1 MKKLAIM
8 FLACAASLAAADY
21 SGIWNGKGGMASAKY
36 GSVPYTAQLTLLQDG
51 TALKGTFKAG
61 NGAPVPLTSG
71 SVSGTQVTFAIAG
84 GAVTAV
90 LSQSGTQ
97 LVGKMTSSGGGVV
110 SFVFT
115 KRQ

>member
-21 SGIWNGKGGMASAKY
+21 SGIWNGKGGMVSAKY
-36 GSVPYTAQLTLLQDG
+36 GTVPYIAQLTILQDG

-61 NGAPVPLTSG
+61 NGTPVPFTAG
-71 SVSGTQVTFAIAG
+71 SVSGTQVTFAIAN

-90 LSQSGTQ
+90 LSQSGAQ
-97 LVGKMTSSGGGVV
+97 LVGKMTSSSGSVV
-110 SFVFT
+110 NF
-115 KRQ
+115 